1 LETTKAKAVVQTVI
15 LGILSATLYFL
26 LYYLEEP
33 ILNWSRQGGWYTLVP
48 ITIAFLF
55 SLVHGGFTGH
65 FWDVLGI
72 KAKSVKK

>member
-1 LETTKAKAVVQTVI
+1 METTKVKAVVQTVL

-26 LYYLEEP
+26 LYYFEEP

-48 ITIAFLF
+48 LAIAFLF

-65 FWDVLGI
+65 FWDVLGV
-72 KAKSVKK
+72 KAKSIKK